1 MMLHRTAS
9 SLAIALVLCSHA
21 QAADGGL
28 AVELNA
34 LKPDTDNC
42 RVTFLATNGLTAELG
57 KVTLEIALF
66 DASGAIDRLVSLDF
80 KALAP
85 GKTKVMQFAL
95 AGLACESVSRV
106 LINNVTACEGD
117 GIDPGACLE
126 GLRTTSRVKPEFG
139 G

>member
-9 SLAIALVLCSHA
+9 SLAIALSLCGLA

-34 LKPDTDNC
+34 LKSDADNC
-42 RVTFLATNGLTAELG
+42 RVTFLATNGLAAELG

-66 DASGAIDRLVSLDF
+66 DASGSIDRLVSLDF
-80 KALAP
+80 KAWVP

-95 AGLACESVSRV
+95 AGLACDSVSRV
-106 LINNVTACEGD
+106 LINDVTACEGD
-117 GIDPGACLE
+117 GIDPGACLAT
-126 GLRTTSRVKPEFG
+126 LKTTSRVKPEFG
-139 G
+139 V